1 MIQRATV
8 STWVYPLTEIEI
20 DSIVIEYCKHGT
32 VMDIGLSQR
41 AKPYSHEEARNLFRD
56 LVLGIEYRI
65 HPAKRHTDFKSTRK
79 GLCIEILSPTICYL
93 IHMMCSKSS
102 ILVFRKCSPRKMID

>member
-41 AKPYSHEEARNLFRD
+41 AKPYSHQEARNLFRD

-65 HPAKRHTDFKSTRK
+65 PPPLPSF
-79 GLCIEILSPTICYL
+79 ILT
-93 IHMMCSKSS
+93 
-102 ILVFRKCSPRKMID
+102 